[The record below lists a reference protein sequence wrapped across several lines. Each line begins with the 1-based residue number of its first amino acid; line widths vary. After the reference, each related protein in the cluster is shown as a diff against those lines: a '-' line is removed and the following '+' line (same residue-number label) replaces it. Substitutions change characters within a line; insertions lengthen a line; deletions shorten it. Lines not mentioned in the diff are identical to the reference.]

1 MAISNAS
8 NQIVKVNLIPG
19 IIPSVLHLS
28 QYDTGAGRPITF
40 SVYDGSQAFTIPSG
54 VSIAFEGTKPDGNG
68 FSFTCSKSGNN
79 ALLTNYTNQMT
90 ALSGKIMCQLVFTDT
105 SGGRVG
111 SLPVLM
117 VVTPAGIDAD
127 TELSPSE
134 IGYIVKPAEL
144 DKKINAPVINP
155 NGTSGQLLRT
165 LGNGETEWVDVG
177 LPTDEQ
183 TADAVSDWLDEH
195 PEATTTVEDG
205 AVTMPKLS
213 DDLQEKIKS
222 GYYVNAMEHG
232 AKGDGVTDD
241 TAVLQN
247 LLDNY
252 VGVYLPK
259 ANPHYKVSQ
268 LKLHSRNHLLG
279 CGQDSLIESYLN
291 DDSSYIIITD
301 DNAERPIIEKIR
313 LIGNWHMSGINFK
326 STNLVV
332 QTASKVIDCNIEK
345 VINGIKFDQ
354 YQTECV
360 VDRTVITGASQ
371 DGIIAPTSDC
381 KFCNTTV
388 GEIGRIGFNLKD
400 STHMQISG
408 CKAYTCGKTTNDDT
422 FGLGSDGYGVW
433 INSYS
438 VITNLTLEGMY
449 RNGLFMRYGNAVS
462 GLELNS
468 FNYITHDE
476 TSTDIDSYAIVL
488 ENNNNHVAGAIIDGH
503 YSYGDYLIG
512 LTAQSTQN
520 NVVDLVVRKETTA
533 QHGTS
538 HLSTSNVSLKDNTII
553 INGQTI
559 EGEILE
565 ANLLRGGI
573 ELPSNANLNDYVSE
587 YRNYYCSS
595 GTVSGISNKPTSV
608 GFTMKVSSALG
619 AGVGRHQYIKQTVT
633 EYLPPFKTYERLY
646 NKNTQTFSE
655 WIQVSGNYNA
665 ALQVVKSGV
674 LNSSNPISFTVPN
687 SSHIYLLVWGYIT
700 SCGVYVLTAGTT
712 TAVNEVMKT
721 DQYTTVTNNN
731 GEYTV
736 TCQSSTLRRYFII
749 GI

>member
-1 MAISNAS
+1 MDKLTAIKIKYQDGTYSEQIPIGASAQNIDWDENHSLVDILGEVDLSKGNIQRQINSKPDLGETSSTAYRGDRGKIAYNHATDSNRLTTSKSTGLYKVAATSEGHIANLTSVTKSDITNLGIPASDTNVTQTSSSTNAS
-8 NQIVKVNLIPG
+8 YEVLFSGTADDTTRTEGARKSSGLTFNPSTKNL
-19 IIPSVLHLS
+19 
-28 QYDTGAGRPITF
+28 T
-40 SVYDGSQAFTIPSG
+40 
-54 VSIAFEGTKPDGNG
+54 
-68 FSFTCSKSGNN
+68 
-79 ALLTNYTNQMT
+79 
-90 ALSGKIMCQLVFTDT
+90 
-105 SGGRVG
+105 
-111 SLPVLM
+111 
-117 VVTPAGIDAD
+117 VT
-127 TELSPSE
+127 
-134 IGYIVKPAEL
+134 
-144 DKKINAPVINP
+144 KIN
-155 NGTSGQLLRT
+155 G
-165 LGNGETEWVDVG
+165 VDV
-177 LPTDEQ
+177 
-183 TADAVSDWLDEH
+183 
-195 PEATTTVEDG
+195 
-205 AVTMPKLS
+205 

-259 ANPHYKVSQ
+259 ANPYYKVSQ

-326 STNLVV
+326 STNLAA

-360 VDRTVITGASQ
+360 VDRTIITGASQ

-400 STHMQISG
+400 STQMQISD
-408 CKAYTCGKTTNDDT
+408 CKAYTCGKTTIDDT

-433 INSYS
+433 INTYS

-449 RNGLFMRYGNAVS
+449 RNGLFMRYGNVVS

-468 FNYITHDE
+468 FNYITYDGIQ
-476 TSTDIDSYAIVL
+476 TSIDSYAIVL
-488 ENNNNHVAGAIIDGH
+488 ENNNNHITGTIIDGH

-512 LTAQSTQN
+512 LTAQSREN
-520 NVVDLVVRKETTA
+520 NIVDLVVRKETTA

-538 HLSTSNVSLKDNTII
+538 HLLTSNVSLKNNTII

-573 ELPSNANLNDYVSE
+573 ELPSNANLNDYIDE

-595 GTVSGISNKPTSV
+595 GSVGSMSNKPTSV

-619 AGVGRHQYIKQTVT
+619 VGVGKYQYIKQTVT

-646 NKNTQTFSE
+646 TKATQTFSD
-655 WIQVSGNYNA
+655 WVQVSGNYSSV
-665 ALQVVKSGV
+665 LQVVKTGV
-674 LNSSNPISFTVPN
+674 LNSSNTISFTVPD
-687 SSHIYLLVWGYIT
+687 SSHLYLLVWGYVT

-712 TAVNEVMKT
+712 TVVNEVMKT

-731 GEYTV
+731 GAYTV
-736 TCQSSTLRRYFII
+736 TCQSPTSRKYFII